1 MILWS
6 KKLSIVV
13 KMMKP
18 WPRFHSGLF
27 CFCAFHDWRSIK
39 CFLTICC
46 NTGDDPAR
54 SAVFLMGKWSKF
66 ISLSPLNVSP
76 LRCFLYKSII
86 FSMYPP
92 AFIHHFVY
100 YMLCF
105 PFLSSQKTDPK
116 DWIHILIMKICMNH
130 HFHRKWRFIFTVY
143 NLPDL

>member
-6 KKLSIVV
+6 KKLSIAV

-27 CFCAFHDWRSIK
+27 CFCAFHNWRCIK

-54 SAVFLMGKWSKF
+54 SAGFLMGKWSKF

-86 FSMYPP
+86 FIMYPP
-92 AFIHHFVY
+92 TFISLFCLLYALFSIYHHK
-100 YMLCF
+100 
-105 PFLSSQKTDPK
+105 KTDPK
-116 DWIHILIMKICMNH
+116 DWIHILIMKSGNS
-130 HFHRKWRFIFTVY
+130 FFTVY
-143 NLPDL
+143 NLPDF